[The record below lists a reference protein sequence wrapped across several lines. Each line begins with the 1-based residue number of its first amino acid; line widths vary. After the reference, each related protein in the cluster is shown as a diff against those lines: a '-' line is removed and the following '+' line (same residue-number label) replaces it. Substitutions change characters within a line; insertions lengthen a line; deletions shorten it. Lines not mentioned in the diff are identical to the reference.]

1 MLLTLLF
8 MLLSLPMLSQ
18 TAGKGVYRGVV
29 LEDETGE
36 PLPGV
41 HISIPDYGILATTDA
56 EGRFNLKELPLG
68 KARADMTFIGML
80 PIHTTLTVAE
90 KMEKPVTFRMKPENL
105 SIQEVQV
112 VATNNKVGLSTASSI
127 SRAAMDHLQATNL
140 GAVMELLPGH
150 LATNPSL
157 NSPSHAVMRQVQSD
171 AMNSM
176 GTSVVFN
183 GAPVSNNANL
193 QIGNTAQQGALNTG
207 FTSSA
212 GNGLDLRQIPADNIE
227 SVDIIRGIPSVEY
240 GDLTSGVI
248 IVNPKAG
255 VYPVQVKGKLN
266 PTLTQASVG
275 KGFALGKRWGT
286 LDMDMDYTHS
296 LADERRPNQGYQRIT
311 GNLLYTR
318 NFTDQLYTTTSLR
331 FYTDLDATKLDPSDA
346 RYQRERKA
354 QDIGFK
360 FNTNMVWNNKQGVL
374 KYIKWNVALDYA
386 HQTGYNQE
394 IQGNFGYMVTS
405 AMQDGAI
412 TSNRDYEI
420 LGYNGQAIT
429 NINGAGKG
437 ARTNILPYEFLT
449 QMTTD
454 GKPLNFYSKVLASF
468 LKEWGITRHRMLAG
482 ADWKTDVNFGQ
493 GKVFDPLMPPT
504 KGLRMRPYTDIPA
517 MNQLSAY
524 AEENMTM
531 SLWNRELSLQAGVRA
546 DDVQPGRKEN
556 QTVVTPRFNAS
567 LDIVPHILSLKGGWG
582 ITAKAPP
589 LMYLYPEKA
598 FYDFVNYDNL
608 GNTALNDNQKLS
620 IITTRVY
627 DTVTHKLKMA
637 TNRKA
642 EVGMEVHMGQATL
655 DVTAYR
661 EKLKNGYSY
670 GLNYSSFRSFEL
682 VKYRTSE
689 ERTNSYPLLSVD
701 KTSTVITSF
710 QTPLNDKESENQ
722 GVEFD
727 LTSGLIRP
735 LRTTLVFNGAYM
747 QSRLYSTEYQFYQ
760 KSPDTDGTY
769 KDIGVYAAG
778 DGTDYRR
785 FSTTLRVVHNIPCIR
800 MVISLAVQT
809 VWHDSQRY
817 LGTENKTPIA
827 YISAKDLSWHDL
839 AQGDE
844 IKSDW
849 QKPILAYREVTESY
863 PPLWLVNLRA
873 TKEFKKYGGLAFFVN
888 NLFNHNPLQESKRQ
902 PGTFIK
908 RNPEQ
913 FFGAE
918 VWFKI

>member
-1 MLLTLLF
+1 MLLTLSF
-8 MLLSLPMLSQ
+8 LLAAMPALGQ
-18 TAGKGVYRGVV
+18 TVGKGVYRGIVV
-29 LEDETGE
+29 DDETND

-41 HISIPDYGILATTDA
+41 HISLPDYGILATTDV
-56 EGRFNLKELPLG
+56 EGRFSLKELPLG
-68 KARADMTFIGML
+68 KTRADMTYIGML
-80 PIHTTLTVAE
+80 PIHATLLVTEKAE
-90 KMEKPVTFRMKPENL
+90 RAVTFRMKPENL

-157 NSPSHAVMRQVQSD
+157 NSPSHAVMRQVQGD

-183 GAPVSNNANL
+183 GSPISNNANL
-193 QIGNTAQQGALNTG
+193 QIGNTAKQGALNTG

-275 KGFALGKRWGT
+275 KGVALGKRWGT
-286 LDMDMDYTHS
+286 LDVDMDYTHS

-311 GNLLYTR
+311 GNLLYSR
-318 NFTDQLYTTTSLR
+318 NFTPQLYTTSSLR

-346 RYQRERKA
+346 RYQRERRA
-354 QDIGFK
+354 RDTGFK
-360 FNTNMVWNNKQGVL
+360 FNTNMVWNNPRGAL
-374 KYIKWNVALDYA
+374 KFIKWNVALDYA

-405 AMQDGAI
+405 AMRDGAI

-420 LGYNGQAIT
+420 LGANGLPIT
-429 NINGAGKG
+429 NVHGLGAG

-454 GKPLNFYSKVLASF
+454 GKPLNFYTKALASF
-468 LKEWGITRHRMLAG
+468 LKEWGITRHRMVVG
-482 ADWKTDVNFGQ
+482 ADWKTDVNFGR
-493 GKVFDPLMPPT
+493 GKVFDPLMPPSQ
-504 KGLRMRPYTDIPA
+504 GLRMRPYTDIPA

-524 AEENMTM
+524 AEENLTLQ
-531 SLWNRELSLQAGVRA
+531 LWNRELSVQAGVRM
-546 DDVQPGRKEN
+546 DDVQPGRREN
-556 QTVVTPRFNAS
+556 NTVVTPRLNAS
-567 LDIVPHILSLKGGWG
+567 AELIPRVLSLKGGWG

-589 LMYLYPEKA
+589 LMYLYPERA
-598 FYDFVNYDNL
+598 YFDYVNYDNL
-608 GNTALNDNQKLS
+608 GHTGLADTQKLS

-627 DTVTHKLKMA
+627 DTATRKLEIA
-637 TNRKA
+637 TNQKA
-642 EVGMEVHMGQATL
+642 EVGMELHMGQATL
-655 DVTAYR
+655 DMTAYR
-661 EKLKNGYSY
+661 ERLHNGYSY
-670 GLNYSSFRSFEL
+670 GLNYGSFHQFEL
-682 VKYRTSE
+682 VKYRAAE
-689 ERTNSYPLLSVD
+689 VRPGDYPLLAVD
-701 KTSTVITSF
+701 KRSNVINSF
-710 QTPLNDKESENQ
+710 QTPMNDKESVNR

-747 QSRLYSTEYQFYQ
+747 QSRMYSTEYQFYQ

-769 KDIGVYAAG
+769 RDIGVYDKG

-785 FSTTLRVVHNIPCIR
+785 FSTTLRVVHNIPRIR
-800 MVISLAVQT
+800 MVLSLAVQT

-817 LGTENKTPIA
+817 LGTEHKHPLA
-827 YISAKDLSWHDL
+827 YISAQDLSWHDL
-839 AQGDE
+839 LPGDA

-849 QKPILAYREVTESY
+849 QKPILAYREITESY
-863 PPLWLVNLRA
+863 PQLWLVNLRV

-888 NLFNHNPLQESKRQ
+888 NLLNHNPMFESKRQ
-902 PGTFIK
+902 PGSFVK

-918 VWFKI
+918 VWVKI